1 MSSLCVRLNRTA
13 DQTCALFRRSHATFG
28 DYSYRR
34 GSYSSRPPLLR
45 RRLLRPANVRR
56 PSVADRTPVLLRC
69 SVVDSAPTADVRRP
83 SVADCTPVAL
93 RFSVVFR
100 CSAPDCNRAAIR
112 CSVIFRCSA
121 PNCNRAANRCSVI
134 FRCSAPNCNRATIR
148 CSVIFRCSAPNCN
161 RAAIRCSVIFRCS
174 APDCNRAAL
183 RCYVADRTPIV
194 HCCSIVDSALTKESR
209 RSCANISSSFHH
221 ATKTPLITT
230 RQNLHQ

>member
-1 MSSLCVRLNRTA
+1 MLHS
-13 DQTCALFRRSHATFG
+13 ATTHT
-28 DYSYRR
+28 
-34 GSYSSRPPLLR
+34 
-45 RRLLRPANVRR
+45 
-56 PSVADRTPVLLRC
+56 VADRTPVVLRC
-69 SVVDSAPTADVRRP
+69 SVVDSALTTDVHRL
-83 SVADCTPVAL
+83 SVADCSPVVL
-93 RFSVVFR
+93 
-100 CSAPDCNRAAIR
+100 
-112 CSVIFRCSA
+112 RCSA
-121 PNCNRAANRCSVI
+121 PNCNRAAHRCSVVLRCYVPDCNRAANRCSV
-134 FRCSAPNCNRATIR
+134 
-148 CSVIFRCSAPNCN
+148 VFRCSAPNCN

>member
-1 MSSLCVRLNRTA
+1 MLHS
-13 DQTCALFRRSHATFG
+13 ATTHT
-28 DYSYRR
+28 
-34 GSYSSRPPLLR
+34 
-45 RRLLRPANVRR
+45 
-56 PSVADRTPVLLRC
+56 VADCTPVLLRC

-100 CSAPDCNRAAIR
+100 CSAPDCNRAA
-112 CSVIFRCSA
+112 
-121 PNCNRAANRCSVI
+121 
-134 FRCSAPNCNRATIR
+134 IR

>member
-1 MSSLCVRLNRTA
+1 MLHS
-13 DQTCALFRRSHATFG
+13 ATTHT
-28 DYSYRR
+28 
-34 GSYSSRPPLLR
+34 
-45 RRLLRPANVRR
+45 
-56 PSVADRTPVLLRC
+56 VADCTPVLLRC

-100 CSAPDCNRAAIR
+100 CSAP
-112 CSVIFRCSA
+112 
-121 PNCNRAANRCSVI
+121 NCNRAAN
-134 FRCSAPNCNRATIR
+134 
-148 CSVIFRCSAPNCN
+148 
-161 RAAIRCSVIFRCS
+161 RCSVIFRCS

-183 RCYVADRTPIV
+183 RCYIADRTPIV

-209 RSCANISSSFHH
+209 RSCANISSTFHH